1 VEVIGL
7 ERIVDRAA
15 GLDVHKDLIVA
26 EVHLPGG
33 GVEQGRFATTTPGL
47 VVLRDWLVGH
57 GVTRVGVESTGVY
70 WKPPYYL
77 LEDVM
82 EVWLLNARHMRN
94 IPGRKTDTADAA
106 WICQLIEF
114 GLVRPSFVPPAP
126 IRELRNLTRYRKAQI
141 EERSREA
148 QRLDK
153 ILQDAGVKLSS
164 VASDILGKSG
174 RAMLA
179 ALVAGTT
186 DTDVLADLALG
197 RLRKKIPALREA
209 LTSRFGAHHALIVG
223 SILTKLDF
231 LDELIADLS
240 IEIDQVITPFA
251 HQIQLLDT
259 IPGVDRRTA
268 QGLLAEIGAD
278 MTVFGTAARLASW
291 AAVCPGNHESAG
303 RSRSGA
309 TRKGP
314 KWLGIYLHDAAMGA
328 IRTHDTYLAAHYTRL
343 RPRLGHSKAL
353 VAVAHSILVA
363 VFHMLDRD
371 QHYHD
376 LGSDYFI
383 RHNNPQRRARKLIR
397 QLEAIGYT
405 ITAHPP
411 AA

>member
-1 VEVIGL
+1 M
-7 ERIVDRAA
+7 ERMVHRAA
-15 GLDVHKDLIVA
+15 GLDVHKDVIAA

-33 GVEQGRFATTTPGL
+33 VVEQGRFATTTPGL
-47 VVLRDWLVGH
+47 LVLRDWLTSH
-57 GVTRVGVESTGVY
+57 GITRVGMESTGVY
-70 WKPPYYL
+70 WKPPYYM
-77 LEDVM
+77 LEDTV

-94 IPGRKTDTADAA
+94 LPGRKTDTSDAS

-141 EERSREA
+141 EERTRET

-174 RAMLA
+174 RAMLS

-186 DTDVLADLALG
+186 DTAVLADLARG
-197 RLRKKIPALREA
+197 RLRAKIPALREA
-209 LTSRFGAHHALIVG
+209 LTGRFRGHHAVIV
-223 SILTKLDF
+223 SAILTKLDF
-231 LDELIADLS
+231 LDELITNLTAE
-240 IEIDQVITPFA
+240 IEQVIAPFS
-251 HQIQLLDT
+251 HQIDLLDT

-278 MTVFGTAARLASW
+278 MSVFDTAARLASW

-303 RSRSGA
+303 KSTSGK

-314 KWLGIYLHDAAMGA
+314 KWLGIYLHDAAMSA
-328 IRTHDTYLAAHYTRL
+328 IRTKTTYLAAQYARL

-353 VAVAHSILVA
+353 VAVEHSILVA
-363 VFHMLDRD
+363 IFYMLDRD
-371 QHYHD
+371 QPYHD
-376 LGSDYFI
+376 LGPDYFI
-383 RHNNPQRRARKLIR
+383 RRQDPHHRARKPIK

-405 ITAHPP
+405 VQTQPPP
-411 AA
+411 AAA